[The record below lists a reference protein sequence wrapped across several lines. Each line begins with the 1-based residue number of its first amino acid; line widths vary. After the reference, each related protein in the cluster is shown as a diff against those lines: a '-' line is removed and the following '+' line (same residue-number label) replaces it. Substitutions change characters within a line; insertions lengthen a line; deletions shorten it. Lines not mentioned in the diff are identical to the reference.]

1 MEHAV
6 GLVEVEILGVESEDF
21 PIWIECK
28 LTEFDGREHQ
38 IIEKLPVLTEH
49 ELNIEKL
56 PATLQIECTVISIE
70 QEQVLIDLSR
80 PHGIQSTEGVQ
91 KFVVHSSLYHAT

>member
-1 MEHAV
+1 M

-21 PIWIECK
+21 PMWIECK
-28 LTEFDGREHQ
+28 LTEFDGSEHR
-38 IIEKLPVLTEH
+38 IIGKLPVLSEQ
-49 ELNIEKL
+49 ELNTEKL
-56 PATLQIECTVISIE
+56 PATLQIECTVLSIE
-70 QEQVLIDLSR
+70 QEQVSIDLSR